1 MFSPLVERALRT
13 AIAAHAGQLRKG
25 LEPVPYATH
34 SVHVALILA
43 RAGLDEVVIAAG
55 LLHDVV
61 EDCEGW
67 TGARVEREFGADVAR
82 IVVELTEDKSRSWSE
97 RKQHGVEKIASLS
110 APALAVKA
118 ADKLHNLATLVADL
132 RVAPDPARIWERYT
146 GGRERTL
153 EMSARLVAAIEPR
166 VRPELARPL
175 REALRELQALA
186 RG

>member
-13 AIAAHAGQLRKG
+13 AVAAHEGQLRKG
-25 LEPVPYATH
+25 HAPVPYATH
-34 SVHVALILA
+34 SIHVALILA

-67 TGARVEREFGADVAR
+67 SEARIEQEFGSEIAGIVA
-82 IVVELTEDKSRSWSE
+82 ELTEDKSQGWTE
-97 RKQHGVEKIASLS
+97 RKQGGIDSIASMS
-110 APALAVKA
+110 APALSVKA

-132 RVAPDPARIWERYT
+132 RTAPEPELVWKRYT
-146 GGRERTL
+146 GGKQRTL
-153 EMSARLVAAIEPR
+153 EMSARLVAELEPR
-166 VRPELARPL
+166 VQPELGRGL